1 MDELLQQLFEADVL
15 SEETKTSIQSA
26 FASQL
31 NEAIELAK
39 AEAEADVKATL
50 TEQWIVERDTLI
62 EALDTK
68 VGEYLENEMSEL
80 KEDIERFRDLEAEYA
95 DKLVEAKGEMAEELK
110 QDISQLIENIDAF
123 LEIRLKSELQELKED
138 IQTQKQNLFG
148 RRIFEAFAEEY
159 INSYADEDSAYDS
172 LRETEERLENTTE
185 QLKITE
191 SNYQKLQRKV
201 TMQEVLSPLSGRQR
215 EVMEAILKN
224 VETSQLEEGYNTFIG
239 RVIRETD
246 VTPNTESKVIAENA
260 SKETK
265 TINKEALKEAI
276 KNGVVKTGDSEVG
289 KTNINEGTHVTSSFN
304 RDELRK
310 LAGINI

>member
-1 MDELLQQLFEADVL
+1 MEELLQQLFEADVL

-26 FASQL
+26 FANQL

-50 TEQWIVERDTLI
+50 TEQWITERDTLI

-68 VGEYLENEMSEL
+68 VGEYLENEMAEL

-95 DKLVEAKGEMAEELK
+95 DKLVEAKSEMADELK

-148 RRIFEAFAEEY
+148 RRIFEAFAQEY
-159 INSYADEDSAYDS
+159 INNYADEDSAYDS
-172 LRETEERLENTTE
+172 LREAEERLENVSEQLSTTE
-185 QLKITE
+185 NK
-191 SNYQKLQRKV
+191 YRKLERTVK
-201 TMQEVLSPLSGRQR
+201 MQEVLSPLSGRQR

-224 VETSQLEEGYNTFIG
+224 VETSQLEEGYSTFIG

-246 VTPNTESKVIAENA
+246 ETQSTGRKVIAENA
-260 SKETK
+260 SVETK
-265 TINKEALKEAI
+265 NINKEALKEAI
-276 KNGVVKTGDSEVG
+276 KNGVVKNGDSEVT
-289 KTNINEGTHVTSSFN
+289 KTNINEGKTTSTFN
-304 RDELRK
+304 KDELRK